1 MIERKTDH
9 NTKSSGMRRRDF
21 IKMGSYGAAL
31 MAASNYLTP
40 WPKSTVNLMSTSG
53 NDNFFELEEATL
65 TDLQAGMRSGKLTSE
80 RLVALYLERID
91 KLDKQGPVINS
102 ILEINP
108 EALTIAKALDQERK
122 QKGARGI
129 LHGIPVVIKGNIDT
143 ADQMTTTAGSL
154 ALAGSR
160 PPKDAFIVENLRK
173 AGAVILGKANLSE
186 WANFRSTR
194 SSSGWS
200 SQGGQTKNP
209 YALDRNPGGSSAGS
223 AAAVAASLCAVS
235 IGTETDGSIMSPA
248 SLCGVVGIK
257 PTVGLVSRSGII
269 PIAHSQD
276 TAGPMARSVADA
288 AIFLGIL
295 TGVDQRD
302 PVTAESQGK
311 AHADYTSFLDKNGL
325 KGARIGIARKSF
337 GFHEKVDLLMKE
349 AISVM
354 KAQGA
359 VIVDPAEIEP
369 EERYGDAEF
378 EVLLYEFKADLNTYL
393 ASLGPNC
400 PVRSLKDIIAFNE
413 EHRQEVMPYFEQEI
427 FFMVEK
433 KGPLKS
439 EEYLKALEKCR
450 RLSRTEGIDKTLEE
464 HELDAVIVPTD
475 GPAWVT
481 DLVNG
486 DHYLGGSSQAAAVA
500 GYPSITVPAGEVFG
514 LPVGV
519 SFIGGAYQEGKLIKL
534 AYAYEQA
541 SRHRHAP
548 SFRPTI

>member
-21 IKMGSYGAAL
+21 IKMGSYSAAL

-349 AISVM
+349 AISVI

>member
-1 MIERKTDH
+1 MVTRRINQKT
-9 NTKSSGMRRRDF
+9 KGSGMRRRDF
-21 IKMGSYGAAL
+21 LKMGSFGAA
-31 MAASNYLTP
+31 AIVTTPYFSP
-40 WPKSTVNLMSTSG
+40 WPTNMNSHISVSN
-53 NDNFFELEEATL
+53 NDNIFELEEVTL
-65 TDLQAGMRSGKLTSE
+65 MDLQAGMRSGKLTSE
-80 RLVALYLERID
+80 ELVILYLERID
-91 KLDKQGPVINS
+91 KLDKKGPSINS
-102 ILEINP
+102 FLEINP
-108 EALTIAKALDQERK
+108 EALAIAKEMDRERK
-122 QKGARGI
+122 QKGPRGI

-143 ADQMTTTAGSL
+143 ADGMTTTAGSL

-160 PPKDAFIVENLRK
+160 PPKDAFIVVNLRK

-223 AAAVAASLCAVS
+223 AAAVAANLCAVS
-235 IGTETDGSIMSPA
+235 IGTETDGSIMSPS

-276 TAGPMARSVADA
+276 TAGPMARTVTDA
-288 AIFLGIL
+288 AIFLGLL
-295 TGVDQRD
+295 TGIDQRD
-302 PVTAESQGK
+302 PITAESKGK
-311 AHADYTSFLDKNGL
+311 SQTDYTSFLDKNGL
-325 KGARIGIARKSF
+325 KGARIGVARKSF
-337 GFHEKVDLLMKE
+337 GFHEKVDRLMEK
-349 AISVM
+349 ALALM

-359 VIVDPAEIEP
+359 TIVDPAEIEP
-369 EERYGDAEF
+369 EERYGDAEY
-378 EVLLYEFKADLNTYL
+378 EVLLYEFKTDLNAYL
-393 ASLGPNC
+393 ATLGPSS

-427 FFMVEK
+427 FLMAEK
-433 KGPLKS
+433 KGPLTS

-464 HELDAVIVPTD
+464 HKLDAVVVPTD

-481 DLVNG
+481 DLVTG
-486 DHYLGGSSQAAAVA
+486 DHYLGGSSQAAAVS
-500 GYPSITVPAGEVFG
+500 GYPSITVPAGDVFG
-514 LPVGV
+514 LPVGI

-548 SFRPTI
+548 SFQPTV

>member
-1 MIERKTDH
+1 MIAKRT
-9 NTKSSGMRRRDF
+9 NQNIKSSEMRRRDF

-31 MAASNYLTP
+31 MAASPYLSP
-40 WPKSTVNLMSTSG
+40 WSKISANRMSTSD
-53 NDNFFELEEATL
+53 NDKLFELEEITL
-65 TDLQAGMRSGKLTSE
+65 TELQAGMRSGKLTSE
-80 RLVALYLERID
+80 RLVAMYLERID
-91 KLDKQGPVINS
+91 KLDKQGPGINS

-108 EALTIAKALDQERK
+108 EALTIAKALDQEHK
-122 QKGARGI
+122 QKGSRGI

-160 PPKDAFIVENLRK
+160 PLKDAFIVENLRK

-186 WANFRSTR
+186 WANFRSSR

-209 YALDRNPGGSSAGS
+209 YSLNRNPGGSSAGS

-235 IGTETDGSIMSPA
+235 IGTETDGSIMCPA

-257 PTVGLVSRSGII
+257 PTVGLISRSGII

-276 TAGPMARSVADA
+276 TAGPMARTVADA

-295 TGVDQRD
+295 TGIDQRD
-302 PVTAESQGK
+302 PATAESQGK
-311 AHADYTSFLDKNGL
+311 AQADYTSFLDKNGL
-325 KGARIGIARKSF
+325 EGVRIGAARKSF
-337 GFHEKVDLLMKE
+337 SFHEKVDLLIEE
-349 AISVM
+349 ALSVM

-359 VIVDPAEIEP
+359 VIIDPAEIAT

-378 EVLLYEFKADLNTYL
+378 EVLLYEFKADLNAYL

-427 FFMVEK
+427 FLMAEK
-433 KGPLKS
+433 KGPLSS
-439 EEYLKALEKCR
+439 EEYQNALEKCR
-450 RLSRTEGIDKTLEE
+450 RLSRIEGIDKTLEE
-464 HELDAVIVPTD
+464 HKLDAIVVPTD

-514 LPVGV
+514 LPVGL

-541 SRHRHAP
+541 SLHRHAP
-548 SFRPTI
+548 SYRPTI